1 MIINKL
7 ISDFDRVFN
16 SITPEIVNRTLD
28 PLVAEKIEKIK
39 IPENDPFGIDKDFI
53 KMASIVT
60 NFLYKYWNRVEVF
73 GINNIPS
80 KGAAIIVPNH
90 GGIIPLD
97 AAYIASSIILEHETP
112 RLVRTLV
119 ERYLPTLPFFYTF
132 ISRVGQTVGTY
143 ENAEIIL
150 DEGELLQIFPEGA
163 AGATKPYVKYYELE
177 DFNVGFMELAI
188 KKRVPIIPTG
198 VTGSLEQAPVLF
210 DFKRLGKVFKIP
222 SFPVTP
228 FWPLLG
234 PIGIFP
240 LPAKFR
246 IIFGRPMYFDEY
258 TEEDLENP
266 ELVRELVQKVKSEV
280 EKMISIGLEMRPA
293 PFL

>member
-1 MIINKL
+1 MIINKIL
-7 ISDFDRVFN
+7 SDIDKALQ
-16 SITPEIVNRTLD
+16 SIAPEIINRSLNSTVLD
-28 PLVAEKIEKIK
+28 KIEKLK
-39 IPENDPFGIDKDFI
+39 IPKDDPFGIDKDFI
-53 KMASIVT
+53 KLASIIV
-60 NFLYKYWNRVEVF
+60 NFLYKYWNRVDVY
-73 GINNIPS
+73 GIDNIPDT
-80 KGAAIIVPNH
+80 GAAIIVPNH

-97 AAYIASSIILEHETP
+97 AAYIASSIILEHDNP

-132 ISRVGQTVGTY
+132 ISKVGQTVGTY

-150 DEGELLQIFPEGA
+150 DQGELLQIFPEGA
-163 AGATKPYVKYYELE
+163 TGATKPYIKYYELE
-177 DFNVGFMELAI
+177 NFNVGFMELAI

-210 DFKRLGKVFKIP
+210 DFKGLGKMLKMP

-228 FWPLLG
+228 FWPLFG

-240 LPAKFR
+240 LPSKFR

-258 TEEDLENP
+258 TEEDLEDP
-266 ELVRELVQKVKSEV
+266 ELVKELVQKVKSEV